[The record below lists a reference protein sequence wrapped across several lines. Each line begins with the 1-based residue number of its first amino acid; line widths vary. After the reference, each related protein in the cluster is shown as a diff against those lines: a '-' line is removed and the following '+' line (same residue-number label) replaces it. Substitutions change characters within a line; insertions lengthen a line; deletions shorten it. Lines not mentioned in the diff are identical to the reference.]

1 MQTNRCNFHP
11 DRGWKLQRF
20 PFVRFPL
27 YNFGANCV
35 EVIFNFC
42 PTWAEVEF
50 WTSSQLGRKSV
61 FYSRQVVGKLAF
73 KILSNLGRII
83 FLKFF
88 RETLLKMPFSSAT
101 TWSRI
106 LKNCRRST
114 HKKFS
119 FGGYH
124 LRTTMDKMP
133 FSPATT
139 WKINNQPS
147 KLRHKPP

>member
-27 YNFGANCV
+27 YNLGANCV

-61 FYSRQVVGKLAF
+61 FYSRQVVGKLFF

-83 FLKFF
+83 FLHFF
-88 RETLLKMPFSSAT
+88 IEVVLKMPFSSAT
-101 TWSRI
+101 TGRVFSAI
-106 LKNCRRST
+106 T
-114 HKKFS
+114 HQNANPI
-119 FGGYH
+119 GYH
-124 LRTTMDKMP
+124 LEKH
-133 FSPATT
+133 FAKS
-139 WKINNQPS
+139 QP
-147 KLRHKPP
+147 KHA